1 MEMAL
6 KKDIYED
13 LALVWQGTLNREFT
27 AECVVPDAMPDVG
40 SIVDAEGV
48 LTLRSKDTEAGSVLL
63 AASISAFVLYMPDS
77 GGVMQSL
84 PVTMPVEL
92 SMEAPAADTDCRT
105 VARLRIRTLDA
116 RMTNS
121 RKISI
126 RADVAAEAQSYQK
139 RRLEIAVALED
150 EASSAHVLTQTAAMT
165 AVSDVREKTFVV
177 TDEYQLPAARGS
189 SILSQRAEAVVEDVK
204 YVSGKAVFR
213 GRVRVNL
220 ILAGAEDEKIVSGRY
235 ETEFSQIME
244 VSGEGEI
251 VPEIMI
257 MLTGVYF
264 DLPDQ
269 GEENGRITA
278 EIHLAAQCVC
288 RQTREISYM
297 ADLYSNRT
305 MLTGQAEPLEL
316 ITGTRNVSVRQTVT
330 GSAEPSGAGG
340 EVLGLFARVGSI
352 AVEGDV
358 VKAAVGIRLICRQQ
372 DGTYSLSRCRLAAEF
387 PADLPEGTELA
398 CVTVT
403 VTDVYYAPSGAG
415 MDVRVSLQMEA
426 LALSRQ
432 TIFCVSQVTED
443 AAAWE
448 TMPLTASVTLARVG
462 PETDMWALARRYHS
476 TVDAI
481 EKANEGRERG
491 LLLIPKCR

>member
-1 MEMAL
+1 MDMAL

-13 LALVWQGTLNREFT
+13 LTLIWQGMISREFT
-27 AECVVPDAMPDVG
+27 AECIVPDAMPDVG

-48 LTLRSKDTEAGSVLL
+48 LTLRSKDTEAGSILL
-63 AASISAFVLYMPDS
+63 TASVSAFVLYMPDS
-77 GGVMQSL
+77 GGDMQSL
-84 PVTMPVEL
+84 PVTVPVEL
-92 SMEAPAADTDCRT
+92 TMEAPPADTDCRT
-105 VARLRIRTLDA
+105 VARLRIRALDA
-116 RMTNS
+116 RMANS

-126 RADVAAEAQSYQK
+126 RADIAAEAQSYQK

-150 EASSAHVLTQTAAMT
+150 EASSAHILTRTASMT

-177 TDEYQLPAARGS
+177 TDEYQLPATGAS
-189 SILSQRAEAVVEDVK
+189 SILSQRVEAAVEEVK

-213 GRVRVNL
+213 GRVWVNL
-220 ILAGAEDEKIVSGRY
+220 ILAGAEDNKIFSGRY

-244 VSGEGEI
+244 VNGEGEMA
-251 VPEIMI
+251 PEITI
-257 MLTGVYF
+257 MLTGAYF

-269 GEENGRITA
+269 GGENGRIAA

-305 MLTGQAEPLEL
+305 LLTGQTEPLEL
-316 ITGTRNVSVRQTVT
+316 VTGIRSVSVRQTVT
-330 GSAEPSGAGG
+330 GSAEPAGTAG
-340 EVLGLFARVGSI
+340 EVLGLFARVGSV

-358 VKAAVGIRLICRQQ
+358 VKAAVVIRLICRQQ
-372 DGTYSLSRCRLAAEF
+372 DGTYSLSRCRLTAEF
-387 PADLPEGTELA
+387 TADLPAETELA

-403 VTDVYYAPSGAG
+403 VTDMYYAPSGSG
-415 MDVRVSLQMEA
+415 IDVRASLQMEA
-426 LALSRQ
+426 LAVSRQ
-432 TIFCVSQVTED
+432 TILYVSQVTED
-443 AAAWE
+443 AEAWE
-448 TMPLTASVTLARVG
+448 SMPPAASVTLARVEQG
-462 PETDMWALARRYHS
+462 TDMWALARRYHS

-481 EKANEGRERG
+481 EKNNEGRERG